1 MQPRYVT
8 VEELESE
15 LGYPIK
21 IIKRRTATISDV
33 PAGELFEIYGQS
45 FVKLQDGFAITRNII
60 EMSKFG
66 DSTNNYK
73 DGKIIHSTV
82 FDEFLKRLCGYHHYR
97 RDSLIEMFEIDL
109 TSDNGYDE
117 YGIATDNLMGL
128 MTLSQFQQNA
138 RLLQP
143 YNTKAWWL
151 STPHGTLS
159 TETFNNACYVSNM
172 GMVEHASIREIL
184 GLRPVLKF
192 KPNVEVIY
200 FDRS

>member
-21 IIKRRTATISDV
+21 IIKRRTATVSDV
-33 PAGELFEIYGQS
+33 PAGELFEIYGKS

-82 FDEFLKRLCGYHHYR
+82 FNEFLKRLCGYYK
-97 RDSLIEMFEIDL
+97 DSLIEMFEIDL

-117 YGIATDNLMGL
+117 YGIATDNFMGL
-128 MTLSQFQQNA
+128 MTLAQFQSNA
-138 RLLQP
+138 RYLQAYP
-143 YNTKAWWL
+143 TKAWWL
-151 STPHGTLS
+151 ATPHGTLS
-159 TETFNNACYVSNM
+159 TETFNNACYISNM
-172 GMVEHASIREIL
+172 GMVEHANIKEIL
-184 GLRPVLKF
+184 GIRPIVKF
-192 KPNVEVIY
+192 KPNVNVIY
-200 FDRS
+200 FDRT